1 MSTSLRVR
9 SLDARAVT
17 TRMAARATILDAHG
31 DPAADVALAAVLG
44 HVNDGRLVVV
54 RGALQALGVFDAM
67 YAATIEEVARV
78 ASPAAAE
85 GVRTHGVERLH
96 RLLTAPQLFAVLEAA
111 TARFTPQTG
120 SLISGFARD
129 LLGHRGPLYVGGK
142 FWVRFFVPHD
152 NYHAD
157 RALFATRPGHLEIL
171 GPHRDSW
178 FTTPTNAVTLW
189 MAMGRVRRGNSMV
202 VYPDAWGRPVARS
215 TPTVPAP
222 QHFGEPAVAELE
234 PGDALVFRGEHLHA
248 SEINVTDETRYVL
261 TVRFTPSTPR
271 YGEGVLWRPYTD
283 LRLAGSA
290 LAPLA
295 TLRSRLSAAW
305 LRQRVHRTRGVIRY
319 HLPLAGRLGI

>member
-1 MSTSLRVR
+1 MATPLHAHPPDPR
-9 SLDARAVT
+9 DAAAHAVV
-17 TRMAARATILDAHG
+17 LDAHG
-31 DPAADVALAAVLG
+31 DPAADVALGAVLG
-44 HVNDGRLVVV
+44 KVDEGRLVVV
-54 RGALQALGVFDAM
+54 RGALQALGVLDTM
-67 YAATIEEVARV
+67 RAATIDAVARV
-78 ASPAAAE
+78 ASPEAAE
-85 GVRTHGVERLH
+85 AVRTHGVERLH
-96 RLLTAPQLFAVLEAA
+96 RFLTARQLFDVLDAL
-111 TARFTPQTG
+111 TAELTPRTG
-120 SLISGFARD
+120 ALIDGFARG

-152 NYHAD
+152 VYHPN
-157 RALFATRPGHLEIL
+157 RALFATKPGHLEIL

-202 VYPDAWGRPVARS
+202 VYSDAWDRPVARV

-222 QHFGEPAVAELE
+222 QRFGEAAVAELE

-261 TVRFTPSTPR
+261 TVRFTAGTPH
-271 YGEGVLWRPYTD
+271 YGEGLHWKPYTD

-305 LRQRVHRTRGVIRY
+305 VRQRAHQTRGIVRRRV
-319 HLPLAGRLGI
+319 PFARRLGV

>member
-1 MSTSLRVR
+1 MATPLHAHPPDPRDAV
-9 SLDARAVT
+9 ARAMT
-17 TRMAARATILDAHG
+17 LDAHG
-31 DPAADVALAAVLG
+31 DPAAEVPLGGVLG
-44 HVNDGRLVVV
+44 RVDEGRLVVV
-54 RGALQALGVFDAM
+54 RGALRALGVLDTM
-67 YAATIEEVARV
+67 RAATIDAVARV
-78 ASPAAAE
+78 ASPEAAE
-85 GVRTHGVERLH
+85 AVRTHGVERLH
-96 RLLTAPQLFAVLEAA
+96 RFLTARQLFDVLDAL
-111 TARFTPQTG
+111 TAELTPRTG
-120 SLISGFARD
+120 ALIDGFARG

-152 NYHAD
+152 VYHPN
-157 RALFATRPGHLEIL
+157 RALFATKPGHLEIL

-202 VYPDAWGRPVARS
+202 VYSDAWDRPVARV

-222 QHFGEPAVAELE
+222 QRFGEAAVAELE

-261 TVRFTPSTPR
+261 TVRFTAGTPR
-271 YGEGVLWRPYTD
+271 YGEGLHWKPYTD

-305 LRQRVHRTRGVIRY
+305 VRQRAHQARGIFRRRVPFAR
-319 HLPLAGRLGI
+319 RLGV